1 MPVRQQKGNQ
11 MEMEITFPG
20 GKKVDS
26 SYKGF
31 TVHTDQPRDEGGDG
45 SAPEPYDLFLAS
57 LATCAGVYILYFC
70 DKRNI
75 AVDGLRMAVQ
85 AEKNEQTHLL
95 EAIRMTVR
103 LPADFPEKYRSAVVR
118 AAEMCTVKRSLVS
131 PPQIEVQL
139 EE

>member
-1 MPVRQQKGNQ
+1 

-20 GKKVDS
+20 KKKVDS

-31 TVHTDQPRDEGGDG
+31 SVHTDQPHKEGGDD

-70 DKRNI
+70 EKRKI
-75 AVDGLRMAVQ
+75 ATDGLRMTVY
-85 AEKNEQTHLL
+85 AEKNEKTHLF
-95 EAIRMTVR
+95 ETIRMKIQ
-103 LPADFPEKYRSAVVR
+103 LPPGFPEKYHSAAVR
-118 AAEMCTVKRSLVS
+118 AAEMCTVKRSLAT
-131 PPQIEVQL
+131 PPQIEVKL

>member
-1 MPVRQQKGNQ
+1 

-20 GKKVDS
+20 GKRVDS

-31 TVHTDQPRDEGGDG
+31 TVHTDQPRKEGGDD

-70 DKRNI
+70 EKRNI
-75 AVDGLRMAVQ
+75 ATDGLRMTVQ
-85 AEKNEQTHLL
+85 AEKNEKTHLF
-95 EAIRMTVR
+95 ETIRMNIQ
-103 LPADFPEKYRSAVVR
+103 LPPDFPEKYRSAAVR
-118 AAEMCTVKRSLVS
+118 AAEMCTVKRSLAS
-131 PPQIEVQL
+131 PPQIEVKL